1 MMTLAVLGT
10 ALLLYTGYLFVLEP
24 VGQLKDATERIQRGD
39 FGARVQRITS
49 DEFGTLAKGFNGMA
63 EHIQSMYRNLEA
75 RVAEKTSELQEKRER
90 LEALYN
96 VTTLAA
102 KATTLEELATGF
114 TRHVSRV
121 ARADGVA
128 LRWSDETNQRFHML
142 GLRGAARR
150 HDRRRAVRQGGRLLL
165 RIAVGDRAAYASL
178 RSRPGNP
185 QACTIAAMPD
195 SRPSCRFR
203 FRSTIA

>member
-1 MMTLAVLGT
+1 M
-10 ALLLYTGYLFVLEP
+10 LLLYTGYLFVLEP

-63 EHIQSMYRNLEA
+63 EHLQSMYRNLEA

-96 VTTLAA
+96 VTALAA

-114 TRHVSRV
+114 TRACETSRAGGRRRV
-121 ARADGVA
+121 ALVRRDQPALPYARAP
-128 LRWSDETNQRFHML
+128 
-142 GLRGAARR
+142 RGC
-150 HDRRRAVRQGGRLLL
+150 
-165 RIAVGDRAAYASL
+165 
-178 RSRPGNP
+178 PP
-185 QACTIAAMPD
+185 P
-195 SRPSCRFR
+195 
-203 FRSTIA
+203 